1 MGTTPIVLLVDDSRI
16 SRMMSRQYIAKKHPD
31 WQIEEAGTGE
41 EAIDKANQFEPFLIL
56 LDVNMPGMGGIAAA
70 EVLRTAH
77 PLSNIFLVTANVQEA
92 TRKKAS
98 DLCLGFAEK
107 PMTEPKMHAL
117 LNTLKVI

>member
-1 MGTTPIVLLVDDSRI
+1 MLQNQGFAVRLFPQAHLAIQSALRSP
-16 SRMMSRQYIAKKHPD
+16 PD
-31 WQIEEAGTGE
+31 L
-41 EAIDKANQFEPFLIL
+41 FL

-77 PLSNIFLVTANVQEA
+77 PLSNIVLVTANVQEA

-117 LNTLKVI
+117 LDTLKVI